1 MKTKATLKNI
11 SETLHISISTVSRAL
26 KNHPDISE
34 ETKRKV
40 MELASV
46 IEYEPNTHAI
56 NLRTNKSKI
65 FGLIVPVISNY
76 FYHSFIASVEE
87 EARHIGYSLII
98 LQSGDDPHIEM
109 ENLRLCRINRVAGVF
124 VSIATH
130 TKDIKPFLKLD
141 EVDIPVIFFDKV
153 PAFEACNKICLA
165 DAEAATL
172 AAEIIIEKNKR
183 NVLAIF
189 GNTELSITQKRQKA
203 FSETFS
209 SHPSQISVINT
220 NADTSEE
227 AMQLTLQFC
236 SPSHRPDVV
245 FSMSDEI
252 LTGVMKGVQKLKL
265 QVPDEIAILSICNNN
280 FIPSLYDPSITFIE
294 TSGFDLGK
302 LAFKRMMDYQSG
314 KTFVQQLTVPSKLV
328 DGGSI

>member
-26 KNHPDISE
+26 KNHPDISD

-76 FYHSFIASVEE
+76 FYHSFIASIEE
-87 EARHIGYSLII
+87 EARRIGYSLII
-98 LQSGDDPHIEM
+98 LQSGDDPQIEM
-109 ENLRLCRINRVAGVF
+109 ENLRLCRVNRVAGVF
-124 VSIATH
+124 VSIATQ

-172 AAEIIIEKNKR
+172 AAEIIIGKNKK

-209 SHPSQISVINT
+209 SHPSQINAINT
-220 NADTSEE
+220 NADSAEE
-227 AMQLTLQFC
+227 ATQLTLQFC
-236 SPSHRPDVV
+236 SPSHRPDVI

-252 LTGVMKGVQKLKL
+252 LTGVMKAVQKLKL

-280 FIPSLYDPSITFIE
+280 FIPSLYDPPITFIE
-294 TSGFDLGK
+294 TSAFDLGK
-302 LAFKRMMDYQSG
+302 LAFKRMMDYQTG

-328 DGGSI
+328 EGGSI

>member
-1 MKTKATLKNI
+1 MKPKATLKNI

-46 IEYEPNTHAI
+46 IDYEPNTYAI

-87 EARHIGYSLII
+87 EARRMGYSLII
-98 LQSGDDPHIEM
+98 LQSGDDTQIEM

-124 VSIATH
+124 VSIATQ

-165 DAEAATL
+165 DSEAATI
-172 AAEIIIEKNKR
+172 AAEIIIEKNKK

-203 FSETFS
+203 FSETIS
-209 SHPSQISVINT
+209 SHPSQIQVINT
-220 NADTSEE
+220 NADSAEE
-227 AMQLTLQFC
+227 ATQLTWQFC
-236 SPSHRPDVV
+236 SSAHRPDVI

-265 QVPDEIAILSICNNN
+265 RVPEEISILSICNNN
-280 FIPSLYDPSITFIE
+280 FIPSLYDPPITFIE

-328 DGGSI
+328 EGGSI

>member
-26 KNHPDISE
+26 KNHPDISD

-76 FYHSFIASVEE
+76 FYHSFIASIEE
-87 EARHIGYSLII
+87 EARRIGYSLII
-98 LQSGDDPHIEM
+98 LQSGDDPQIEM